1 MVQNS
6 ALSRQSTPVF
16 DKIDEAQIWIPEH
29 EINRIY
35 RAKKIKFRKRMEAT
49 ASEGHERCTP
59 IEYNF
64 VDNHF
69 YFFSEGG
76 LKFRGCKK
84 NKHVGM
90 AIYEPYNGFGNLK
103 SLQIEGMANLVEPFS
118 EEYLKVMEY
127 KKIPETSMRNL
138 PQPMALIKVVP
149 EFFDYLDSDLK
160 KEEFGSRQHYDV

>member
-1 MVQNS
+1 M
-6 ALSRQSTPVF
+6 
-16 DKIDEAQIWIPEH
+16 
-29 EINRIY
+29 
-35 RAKKIKFRKRMEAT
+35 AT
-49 ASEGHERCTP
+49 VSEGHTRCTP

-64 VDNHF
+64 VDNRF

-76 LKFRGCKK
+76 LKFRGLKK

-103 SLQIEGMANLVEPFS
+103 SLQIEGMASLVEPFS

-127 KKIPETSMRNL
+127 KKIPKAAMRNL

-149 EFFDYLDSDLK
+149 EVFDLLDSELK
-160 KEEFGSRQHYDV
+160 KEDFGSRQHYVV